1 MNQTDRPVKNPANK
15 PNHKARVLLVD
26 DHPLVR
32 RGLTELLNR
41 SGEFHCCGEAD
52 CAADAQKALL
62 ELKPDLVLLDLRLR
76 NSDGLDLLKDFKL
89 QMPFLKVLVLSQLDE
104 MTYAERALHA
114 GAMGYVMKENAT
126 EEIMVA
132 MRQVLAGELYVSPR
146 IHVMAVRRMAGAKN
160 SAEDDRATS
169 VEKLTDRELQVL
181 QLLGHGFSTKTIAAE
196 LRLSFKTIET
206 HRENIKRKL
215 GLHDAA
221 ALVYYATLWVR
232 NEGKKSG

>member
-1 MNQTDRPVKNPANK
+1 MDRPMKNPANK
-15 PNHKARVLLVD
+15 PKIKARVLLVD

-32 RGLTELLNR
+32 RGLTEMLNR
-41 SGEFHCCGEAD
+41 AGDFHCCGEAES
-52 CAADAQKALL
+52 AVDAQKALL
-62 ELKPDLVLLDLRLR
+62 DLKPDLVLLDLRLR

-89 QMPFLKVLVLSQLDE
+89 QVPSIKVLVLSQLDE

-146 IHVMAVRRMAGAKN
+146 VRVMAVRRMAGAKN
-160 SAEDDRATS
+160 TAEDNRATS
-169 VEKLTDRELQVL
+169 VEKLTDRELQIL
-181 QLLGHGFSTKTIAAE
+181 QLLGQGCTTKQIAGN
-196 LRLSFKTIET
+196 LCVSFKTVES

-215 GLHDAA
+215 GLPDSA
-221 ALVYYATLWVR
+221 ALVHYATLWVR
-232 NEGKKSG
+232 NELKPAG

>member
-1 MNQTDRPVKNPANK
+1 MKNSANK
-15 PNHKARVLLVD
+15 PKARARVLLVD
-26 DHPLVR
+26 DHPMVR

-41 SGEFHCCGEAD
+41 TGDFHCCGEAES
-52 CAADAQKALL
+52 AVEAQKALS

-89 QMPFLKVLVLSQLDE
+89 QDPAVKVLVLSQLDE

-126 EEIMVA
+126 EEIMTA

-146 IHVMAVRRMAGAKN
+146 VHALAVRRMAGVKN
-160 SAEDDRATS
+160 NAADNRAS
-169 VEKLTDRELQVL
+169 FVEMLTDRELQIL
-181 QLLGHGFSTKTIAAE
+181 QLLGQGVSTREIAAD
-196 LRLSFKTIET
+196 LCLSFKTIET

-215 GLHDAA
+215 GLKDAA
-221 ALVYYATLWVR
+221 ALVYQATLWVR
-232 NEGKKSG
+232 NEGRKAE